1 MHDTPHILLLGG
13 TSETAPLAVKLA
25 TAGYQVLVSTAT
37 DADLA
42 VGDHPAIRRRCGRL
56 DRDQLAALIDRERMV
71 AVIDATHPY
80 ARDVHQ
86 AAREAAAHSQRPY
99 LRYQR
104 RALVEASGDVVTARD
119 HDEAARL
126 ACADGRPVL
135 LTTGSR
141 HLAPYVVA
149 AQHNGI
155 ELYARMLNHPEAV
168 AACEQ
173 AGLADTGRI
182 FGRGPFSLEQNR
194 ALIRQHHIGV
204 LVTKDSGRAGGV
216 AEKLEAARL
225 EQCRVIVVQRP
236 DETTENTFVDMNR
249 LVTALQQC
257 CPIPAVSKIGELM

>member
-1 MHDTPHILLLGG
+1 MSDAAHILLLGG

-37 DADLA
+37 DAALA

-56 DRDQLAALIDRERMV
+56 DRDQLAALIDWERMA

-86 AAREAAAHSQRPY
+86 AARDAAAHSQRPY

-119 HDEAARL
+119 HDEAAQL
-126 ACADGRPVL
+126 ACAAGRPVL

-141 HLAPYVVA
+141 HLAPYVAA
-149 AQHNGI
+149 AQHHDI
-155 ELYARMLNHPEAV
+155 AVCARMLNHPEAV

-194 ALIRQHHIGV
+194 ALIRHYNIGV

-216 AEKLEAARL
+216 AEKLAAARL

-236 DETTENTFVDMNR
+236 DETSDNTFDDMDR
-249 LVTALQQC
+249 LVTALQQY
-257 CPIPAVSKIGELM
+257 CPAPTVSKTGEMK